1 MRCNHTHSTLLWR
14 WRGSFY
20 SSQIDKFSIPIG
32 KVIHVD
38 GRVDPIE
45 DIATINFELAIS
57 DLLQVER
64 RIERLKK
71 VKSKVVKTFTSR
83 IQFILFKNPSE
94 KIREQTEFNVLK
106 NISKS
111 LESGTPIRVLKL
123 SEVEV
128 NK

>member
-1 MRCNHTHSTLLWR
+1 M
-14 WRGSFY
+14 
-20 SSQIDKFSIPIG
+20 
-32 KVIHVD
+32 
-38 GRVDPIE
+38 
-45 DIATINFELAIS
+45 
-57 DLLQVER
+57 
-64 RIERLKK
+64 
-71 VKSKVVKTFTSR
+71 KSKVVKTFTSR